1 MKKYNRQLAECF
13 IVVGLLLTVGVY
25 YGFADHILKDKER
38 WKVYYRE
45 VSPLRAVN
53 KWVLPFETVNRSD
66 INTIRVVSV
75 FGAKRFSY
83 VRGHFHTGMDLVPR
97 KKNGEYTYVY
107 GMAPGI
113 VCSIHLADPHQ
124 TVVVKHKL
132 SSGEILFTSYKHLQD
147 IYVQNGQQIT
157 PETKIG
163 RLYTRQEALK
173 LGGNYDHLHLEIR
186 KKFDDY
192 GVASWATLTK
202 DDLNLRFMDPL
213 KFLKRKI
220 KM

>member
-1 MKKYNRQLAECF
+1 MRECTKKLTVSF
-13 IVVGLLLTVGVY
+13 IVIGLLLTAGVN
-25 YGFADHILKDKER
+25 YGFANHILKDKAR
-38 WKVYYRE
+38 WKIYYRE
-45 VSPLRAVN
+45 VSPSQVVN
-53 KWVLPFETVNRSD
+53 KWALPFETVNRSD
-66 INTIRVVSV
+66 IKTISVVSV
-75 FGAKRFSY
+75 FGDKRLSY

-107 GMAPGI
+107 GMAPGT
-113 VCSIHLADPHQ
+113 VCSIHLSDPHQ

-163 RLYTRQEALK
+163 RLYTRKEALEQ
-173 LGGNYDHLHLEIR
+173 GGNYDHLHLEIR

-192 GVASWATLTK
+192 GVASWATLSE
-202 DDLNLRFMDPL
+202 DDLKLRFEDPL
-213 KFLKRKI
+213 KFMKRNI
-220 KM
+220 VL